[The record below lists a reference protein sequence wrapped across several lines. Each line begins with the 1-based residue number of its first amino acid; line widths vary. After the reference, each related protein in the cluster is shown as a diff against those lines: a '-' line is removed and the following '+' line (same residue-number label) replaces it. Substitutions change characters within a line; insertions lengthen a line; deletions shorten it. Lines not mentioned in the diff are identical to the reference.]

1 MSDVKL
7 EDVKDIKPC
16 PFCGSKENLYITSE
30 DTFKELFE
38 RYDGA
43 TLSIECK
50 KCGLALYE
58 HKYSGDEYEIKSD
71 ILIKKWNRRA
81 KNGIEEDQQ

>member
-1 MSDVKL
+1 MADVKL

-16 PFCGSKENLYITSE
+16 PFCGSKENLHITSE

-38 RYDGA
+38 RYDRA
-43 TLSIECK
+43 TLSIECR
-50 KCGLALYE
+50 KCGLDLYE
-58 HKYSGDEYEIKSD
+58 HKYSGDEYEIKRD

-81 KNGIEEDQQ
+81 KNGIEKDQ